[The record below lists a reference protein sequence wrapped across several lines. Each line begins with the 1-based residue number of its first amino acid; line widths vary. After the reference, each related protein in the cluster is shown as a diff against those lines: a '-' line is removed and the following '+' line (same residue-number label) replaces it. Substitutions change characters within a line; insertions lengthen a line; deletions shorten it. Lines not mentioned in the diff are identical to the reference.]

1 MVESL
6 IENVQFWQWILVIG
20 SSLLLILIA
29 PVAKTA
35 DNFFRGSKLDQ
46 QPGFWLLTSSLVIS
60 WLFAKSIT
68 NAANL
73 GLEFGM
79 VGTVAYAAY
88 YGSFF
93 VAGVIIYQLRT
104 KGHFRSIH
112 HFLRDKFGSGA
123 IAIFSLLIAFRLLN
137 EVWSNTMVIGTYFG
151 ASGSNPYYLSII
163 VFTILT
169 AAYTLKGGLR
179 SSLLT
184 DLIQMVLFGVLL
196 FVILGVILPEEGI
209 SVRGFV
215 TSGSWTL
222 AGGLNLFFVA
232 MLQIFSYP
240 FHDPVMT
247 DRGFIGNPKTTLKS
261 FIWAGII
268 GGLCIILFGW
278 VGIYAQ
284 QKGLNGQAPVEVAKL
299 LGVAMML
306 MINFIMITSAASTLD
321 SAFNSFAKL
330 WVIDLKFSKAQSVA
344 AGRWAIVAIMIIGSI
359 PVFMGAEI
367 LSATTVSGTMVIGLT
382 PVFLFWSDHANRYSF
397 YAAVGGGVILGT
409 AYAVGVEFGNPIG
422 GRYGALLWVNI
433 LGIIGSFL
441 LYQIPYLYQ
450 KIQKR

>member
-1 MVESL
+1 MSDIQV
-6 IENVQFWQWILVIG
+6 WQWILVIG

-29 PVAKTA
+29 PIAKTA
-35 DNFFRGSKLDQ
+35 DNFFRGSKMDQ

-79 VGTVAYAAY
+79 VGTIAYAAY

-104 KGHFRSIH
+104 RGHFQSIH
-112 HFLRDKFGSGA
+112 HFLRDKFGGEA

-151 ASGSNPYYLSII
+151 ETGGTPYYLSII
-163 VFTILT
+163 TFTILT
-169 AAYTLKGGLR
+169 AIYTLKGGLR

-184 DLIQMVLFGVLL
+184 DLIQMVLFGILL
-196 FVILGVILPEEGI
+196 FVILGVILPEDDI
-209 SVRGFV
+209 SVKGFV

-232 MLQIFSYP
+232 LLQIFSYP

-247 DRGFIGNPKTTLKS
+247 DRGFITDPKTTLKS
-261 FIWAGII
+261 FIWAGIL

-284 QKGLNGQAPVEVAKL
+284 QRGLSGQAPVEVAKL
-299 LGVAMML
+299 LGSAMML

-330 WVIDLKFSKAQSVA
+330 CVVDLKFSDPPTVT
-344 AGRWAIVAIMIIGSI
+344 AGRWAIVGIMILGSI

-367 LSATTVSGTMVIGLT
+367 LSATTVSGTMVLGLT
-382 PVFLFWSDHANRYSF
+382 PVFLFWSDQANKYSF
-397 YAAVGGGVILGT
+397 YAAVTGGVLLGI
-409 AYAVGVEFGNPIG
+409 AYAAGMELGNPIE
-422 GRYGALLWVNI
+422 GRYGALLWVNL
-433 LGIIGSFL
+433 LGIAGCFL

-450 KIQKR
+450 KLQKR